1 MKYIR
6 YISDIHLEWDETWIP
21 PAMEGDE
28 DTLLIIAGDLWKD
41 SKHLTKIISLWD
53 CSWTEKVAQQFKYVL
68 YVHGNHDYWNSRLDT
83 LFEKNKEFA
92 QSIDNVYLLENSAM
106 TLDGIRFVG
115 GTLWTDY
122 GNRNQISM
130 MEAVQYM
137 NDYRLTRVGDDYHKM
152 KPTDCL
158 KIFDATKKT
167 IFKEAEECKKN
178 DIPCIVVTHMTPSH
192 QSVHEKYRNPSD
204 ALANTWYYSEL
215 GNYIVDSGIK
225 YWFCGHVHH
234 AHEYSIGETV
244 IKCNPKGYTGEGGV
258 NFNDKARI
266 EL

>member
-6 YISDIHLEWDETWIP
+6 YVSDIHLDWDETWLP
-21 PAMEGDE
+21 PRMEGDE

-41 SKHLTKIISLWD
+41 SKHLTKQIAEWD
-53 CSWTEKVAQQFKYVL
+53 CSWMEKVAKEFKYVL
-68 YVHGNHDYWNSRLDT
+68 YVHGNHDYWNARLDT
-83 LFEKNKEFA
+83 LFEKNKELA
-92 QSIDNVYLLENSAM
+92 QNLDNVYVLENSAM

-122 GNRNQISM
+122 GNRSQISM

-137 NDYRLTRVGDDYHKM
+137 NDYRLTRIGGDYHKM

-158 KIFDATKKT
+158 KIFDATKNT
-167 IFKEAEECKKN
+167 IFKEAKECKEAN
-178 DIPCIVVTHMTPSH
+178 IPCIVVTHMTPSC

-204 ALANTWYYSEL
+204 AIANTWYYSEL
-215 GNYIVDSGIK
+215 SNYIVDSGIK

-244 IKCNPKGYTGEGGV
+244 IKCNPKGYTGEYTG
-258 NFNDKARI
+258 FDDSARI
-266 EL
+266 VL